1 MGMVGAIGFAIFE
14 KPGVPGV
21 TGDLSDDCEDIEPMS
36 ARLEE
41 FLREPSEVVESDV
54 FLREKR
60 PMARDNVVVPTY
72 RGMRA
77 GLSSLCD
84 SCSCSSTC
92 QVSRAGGL
100 ELSRLEIGV
109 RHNGRHKASV

>member
-1 MGMVGAIGFAIFE
+1 MVGAIGFAIFE

-41 FLREPSEVVESDV
+41 FFREPSDVVESDV

-60 PMARDNVVVPTY
+60 PMVARQR
-72 RGMRA
+72 RGSD
-77 GLSSLCD
+77 LS
-84 SCSCSSTC
+84 
-92 QVSRAGGL
+92 RNEGGL
-100 ELSRLEIGV
+100 IE
-109 RHNGRHKASV
+109 SV